1 MRSILFALTEP
12 EDGDEHMVFV
22 DGLLMSSGSE
32 GYKLPA
38 AGGVR
43 GRTPSVPG
51 QPNTGSQDGRVSGRG
66 TLVWVDGL
74 ARCCA
79 ADGE

>member
-12 EDGDEHMVFV
+12 EDGDEDMVFV

-32 GYKLPA
+32 GYKLPPPA
-38 AGGVR
+38 E
-43 GRTPSVPG
+43 SVEELLRFLGSQIP
-51 QPNTGSQDGRVSGRG
+51 GSQDGRVSGRG